1 MKVIL
6 MAKYAP
12 HALKGLIGGS
22 DRRAAIKALMDA
34 IGGTVDSVVF
44 TRGEYDVVVNIEV
57 SDQVKLLGL
66 VVAIKASGAFEKAE
80 YLEQID
86 IEKVIEVARKAAQ
99 SYSPAG

>member
-12 HALKGLIGGS
+12 NALKGLIGGS
-22 DRRAAIKALMDA
+22 DRHAAVKALMDA
-34 IGGTVDSVVF
+34 IGGTADSIVF
-44 TRGEYDVVVNIEV
+44 TGGEYDVVVNIEV

-66 VVAIKASGAFEKAE
+66 VLAIKASGAFEKAE
-80 YLEQID
+80 YLEEIE